1 MNAIRP
7 RSRAA
12 LSLGHPHVLER
23 RLGDLLLTGLTAL
36 IPAVTA
42 LVVTIALPHV
52 SLPFM
57 LLILAGALAVIALI
71 VSDRLELTVTM
82 IVIYLGLL
90 DGPAKLFSS
99 NREVSASIQDV
110 IILAVCVGAI
120 LRLTVRR
127 ERITLPALSGWV
139 IAWVGLVVLNAFN
152 PRTEGILHILGG
164 FRQQLQYV
172 PFFFFGYVL
181 MRSKRRFRQLFL
193 IVGVITLAN
202 GIVAA
207 YQTTLS
213 PAQLASWGPGYHNL
227 IYSPGTGTGRV
238 YFSEGEARVR
248 PPGLGSEAGGSG
260 AIGHVALP
268 MCLALLVIA
277 RRRRWLA
284 ALFALGA
291 IMAVVVG
298 LGRLQLI
305 GAALG
310 VIAFAGLATL
320 AGRHFTRTMGAL
332 LAIVV
337 LAIPVGAVVASSLRS
352 GTFKRYESINT
363 SSETTLHKEAAW
375 SKIPKYVAASPFGF
389 GLGNSGS
396 VGGFGGRSNNLL
408 EGHGL
413 TSETE
418 YNVLVKELG
427 LPGLILWP
435 LLAIYVSLLIIT
447 RMRKI
452 GDGELA
458 ICLAGTLAAFIP
470 LPIEGSSGFISGG
483 AASGAYYWFAI
494 GVVGYWFVGPGRLLA
509 RGKLG
514 DDDPAAEAATSADGR
529 GESGRR
535 APALGTASLGG
546 DNASPAAV

>member
-1 MNAIRP
+1 MTAIRP

-12 LSLGHPHVLER
+12 LGLGHPYVLER
-23 RLGDLLLTGLTAL
+23 RLGDLALTGLTAL

-42 LVVTIALPHV
+42 LAVTIALPHM
-52 SLPFM
+52 SLALV
-57 LLILAGALAVIALI
+57 LLILAGAIALIALI
-71 VSDRLELTVTM
+71 VSNRLELTVTM

-99 NREVSASIQDV
+99 NREATASIQDV
-110 IILAVCVGAI
+110 IIIAVCVGAL
-120 LRLTVRR
+120 LRLIVRR
-127 ERITLPALSGWV
+127 ERIALPALSGWV
-139 IAWVGLVVLNAFN
+139 IAWVVLVVLNAFN

-172 PFFFFGYVL
+172 PFFFFGYAL

-213 PAQLASWGPGYHNL
+213 PSQLASWGPGYHNL
-227 IYSPGTGTGRV
+227 IYSPGKGTGRV

-248 PPGLGSEAGGSG
+248 PPGLGSEAGSSG
-260 AIGHVALP
+260 AIGHIALP
-268 MCLALLVIA
+268 MCLALLAIA

-284 ALFALGA
+284 ALFSLGA
-291 IMAVVVG
+291 MMAVVVG
-298 LGRLQLI
+298 LGRLQLV

-310 VIAFAGLATL
+310 VLAFAGLATL
-320 AGRHFTRTMGAL
+320 AGRHFSRTMGAL

-337 LAIPVGAVVASSLRS
+337 LAIPVGAIVASSLRN
-352 GTFKRYESINT
+352 GTFKRYESLNT

-389 GLGNSGS
+389 GLGNSGP

-427 LPGLILWP
+427 APGLILWP
-435 LLAIYVSLLIIT
+435 LLAIYVSFLIVT

-470 LPIEGSSGFISGG
+470 LPIEASSGFISGG
-483 AASGAYYWFAI
+483 ASSGAYFWFAI
-494 GVVGYWFVGPGRLLA
+494 GVVGYWFVGPGRVLS
-509 RGKLG
+509 RGPMG
-514 DDDPAAEAATSADGR
+514 DGDPSLQRAGGLQGQEG
-529 GESGRR
+529 SGGR

-546 DNASPAAV
+546 DHASTAAT